1 MASVAGRRG
10 GRQGGGES
18 LPILFVKTDKTES
31 YRATWVQHEGKKGM
45 KAIRI
50 GSSGGPEVMQWQD
63 ITLPPPGP
71 GEVRLR
77 HTAIGLNFIDTYHR
91 SGLYPLAMPSG
102 LGLEA
107 AGVVEAVGE
116 GVELPVG
123 TRVGYCWGPIG
134 AYATHRNIAA
144 AMLVPLPDGVS
155 DAMAAAGLLKGCTTE
170 FLVERCAR
178 VQPGDWA
185 LVPAAAGGV
194 GLLLV
199 QWLKS
204 LGAQVIA
211 VAGTAQKLA
220 LAAAHGADHGLLDGS
235 DIGGEVRRITGG
247 RGVDVVFDGVGQAS
261 WEASLDSLKRRGL
274 LISFGNASGPVT
286 GVDIGILARK
296 GSLFVTRPTL
306 FDYYATPE
314 ERQRFGGRV
323 LAMMASGALKL
334 AINQRYALADAAQA
348 HVDLAARRTTGST
361 VLIP

>member
-1 MASVAGRRG
+1 
-10 GRQGGGES
+10 
-18 LPILFVKTDKTES
+18 
-31 YRATWVQHEGKKGM
+31 M

-50 GSSGGPEVMQWQD
+50 DRNGGPEVMDWHE

-91 SGLYPLAMPSG
+91 GGLYPMAMPSG

-116 GVELPVG
+116 GVTMPVG

-134 AYATHRNIAA
+134 AYATHRNMAA
-144 AMLVPLPDGVS
+144 ASLVALPDGVS
-155 DAMAAAGLLKGCTTE
+155 DEMAAAGLLKGCTTE

-199 QWLKS
+199 QWLKQV
-204 LGAQVIA
+204 GATVIA
-211 VAGTAQKLA
+211 VAGTAEKLA
-220 LAAAHGADHGLLDGS
+220 LAAANGADHGVLDS
-235 DIGGEVRRITGG
+235 ADVAAEVRALTGG
-247 RGVDVVFDGVGQAS
+247 RGVDVVFDGVGAAS
-261 WEASLDSLKRRGL
+261 WESSLNSLKRRGL
-274 LISFGNASGPVT
+274 MISFGNASGAVT
-286 GVDIGILARK
+286 GVNLGILAQK

-306 FDYYATPE
+306 FDYYSTPE
-314 ERQRFGGRV
+314 DRARYAGRV

-334 AINQRYALADAAQA
+334 AVNQRYALADVARA
-348 HVDLAARRTTGST
+348 HADLAARQTTGST
-361 VLIP
+361 VLVP